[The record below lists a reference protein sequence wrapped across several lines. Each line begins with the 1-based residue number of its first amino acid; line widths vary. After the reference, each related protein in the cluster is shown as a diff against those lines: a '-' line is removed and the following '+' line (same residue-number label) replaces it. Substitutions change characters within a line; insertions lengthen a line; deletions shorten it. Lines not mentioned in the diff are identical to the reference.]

1 MIYDVRHVTTYT
13 YASPVTFAQCTLRM
27 LPDSGPGQ
35 TVAGAHL
42 TIEPQ
47 PSAMSY
53 HRSFFGTRVVVAQ
66 IDDAHSTLR
75 IEARSTVDVR
85 RDDAVGL
92 FSPAWES
99 VRDEAFASRSLGNAS
114 PAHFLYPS
122 HRVALWP
129 SITAYAAESFG
140 SGRQT
145 VEAASQLMSRIRREF
160 RYDPDATQVSTP
172 LIQAF
177 EARHGVCQDYAHIMI
192 AGLRG
197 LGLAAAYVSG
207 YIRTIPPQGQPRLE
221 GSDASHAWVAVWCG
235 HEHGWIAFDPTN
247 DTIVGDD
254 HIVLGWGRDYSDV
267 APLGGVL
274 QGAGDQDVEVA
285 VDVVPLPHAPP
296 QHGA

>member
-35 TVAGAHL
+35 IVSGARL
-42 TIEPQ
+42 IIDPQ
-47 PSAMSY
+47 PSTTSY

-66 IDDAHSTLR
+66 IDEAHSTLR
-75 IEARSTVDVR
+75 IEARSTVDVQR
-85 RDDAVGL
+85 PVVAGL
-92 FSPAWES
+92 AGPAWET
-99 VRDEAFASRSLGNAS
+99 VRDAVFACRTLTPAS

-122 HRVALWP
+122 HRVSLWP
-129 SITAYAAESFG
+129 EVTAYAAGCFTPARSIM
-140 SGRQT
+140 
-145 VEAASQLMSRIRREF
+145 EAVMALTSRIRREF

-177 EARHGVCQDYAHIMI
+177 EARHGVCQDFAHVMI

-207 YIRTIPPQGQPRLE
+207 YIRTIPPEGQPRME
-221 GSDASHAWVAVWCG
+221 GSDASHAWVTVWCG
-235 HEHGWIAFDPTN
+235 PNLGWIGYDPTN
-247 DTIVGDD
+247 DMVVGND
-254 HIVLGWGRDYSDV
+254 HIVLGWGCDYSDV

-274 QGAGDQDVEVA
+274 QGAGEQEVDVA
-285 VDVVPLPHAPP
+285 VDVVPLPA
-296 QHGA
+296 